1 MAGIHLSADLLLP
14 WPVVAASVSDVAIPK
29 KLEIQTQLK
38 VGIKQM
44 SECLEDARYTKAI
57 CTIVSFYCVKSIV
70 LL

>member
-29 KLEIQTQLK
+29 KLEIQSQLK

-44 SECLEDARYTKAI
+44 SECLEAPRYTKAI